1 MNKNLVMK
9 NAKTS
14 QSYWNLKWMSTFG
27 QNTPSILIVNNL
39 NIMRLIKTKVKP
51 RSRYIEIGCA
61 PGNMLA
67 WVSKTFKTNSTGLDF
82 SEVGVTKCKCLFE
95 ILSLEIDLH
104 CVDFFEHNLPLE
116 SFDLVTSFGLIEHF
130 DDPSL
135 VVKNHV
141 ALLKSGGTTLISIP
155 NYGGIYGHIQKWC
168 DPNNLETHNLKIMNV
183 KSLKHLANDL
193 NVQSVKV
200 YYFGKIDPLILSLEK
215 KIPIPVVKIINIIL
229 NGFGLLQPIII
240 NIFAPMLVLEIK
252 K

>member
-1 MNKNLVMK
+1 MDKNDVMRH
-9 NAKTS
+9 AKTS

-27 QNTPSILIVNNL
+27 KKTPSILIINNL
-39 NIMRLIKTKVKP
+39 NIMRLIKSKVKP
-51 RSRYIEIGCA
+51 RSQYIEVGCA

-67 WVSKTFKTNSTGLDF
+67 WVSKTLETNSTGIDY
-82 SEVGVTKCKCLFE
+82 SEVGIIKCKCLFE

-104 CVDFFEHNLPLE
+104 CIDFFEHNLPLE
-116 SFDLVTSFGLIEHF
+116 SFDFVTSFGLIEHF

-141 ALLKSGGTTLISIP
+141 DLLKSGGTALISIP

-168 DPNNLETHNLKIMNV
+168 DPDNLKTHNLKIMNI
-183 KSLKHLANDL
+183 KSLKHLTSDL

-215 KIPIPVVKIINIIL
+215 KLPIPVVKVINIIL
-229 NGFGLLQPIII
+229 NGIGLLQPLII
-240 NIFAPMLVLEIK
+240 NIFAPMLVLEIQK
-252 K
+252 